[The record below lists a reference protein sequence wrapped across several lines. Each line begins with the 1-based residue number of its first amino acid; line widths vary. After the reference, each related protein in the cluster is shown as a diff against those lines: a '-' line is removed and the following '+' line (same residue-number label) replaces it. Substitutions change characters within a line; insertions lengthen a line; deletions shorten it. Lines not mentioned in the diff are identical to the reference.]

1 MTNQQMYLEYLDDL
15 RDSGVVNMW
24 GAGSFLEDAFGLSRR
39 EARDVLLN
47 WMDTYTQR
55 HPQGE
60 TQ

>member
-15 RDSGVVNMW
+15 RDSGVINMW
-24 GAGSFLEDAFGLSRR
+24 GARSFLEDAFGLSRR